1 MFAVG
6 GCGGDTELGDSGY
19 VEGFL
24 GGVMA
29 DEPRAALV
37 GRDVLSA
44 GGTAAD
50 AAVAAY
56 FTMAVTLPSGAG
68 LGGGGVCLIYDPA
81 RKLSETLDFLPRAPA
96 GRDAAY
102 ALPGNVRGM
111 FAVHARHG
119 RGNWAEL
126 LQPAEQ
132 FARQGHPISRAF
144 ARDLADHAADL
155 RRHPETARAFGITG
169 TAVQEGTPLRQ
180 VALSAILSSIRIR
193 GAGDFYSGA
202 SGRQFVDAVQ
212 QVGGSLTIEDLRS
225 YLPRLQTPLM
235 APVGDNVLYVSGG
248 GGIVAGRVWSMLHD
262 DDRYVDAVDAGAR
275 AHLLAEASARAH
287 EAGEDETGEVSIAPE
302 TGAALIAGFDPSRR
316 TNAEKTATRA
326 IADNPPVQQNGASI
340 VVVDRYGQMVACGYT
355 MVQPFGAGVLAPGTG
370 ILLVPAD
377 TGGPPTQPAALA
389 LVNRVNSQIFLGA
402 AVSGASPATI
412 AAVPLDTAGR
422 GMTLERAIA
431 APRLFDPFDPDI
443 VVHEPAWEPS
453 ALARLRELGYTLR
466 AGESLAR
473 INGFHCPE
481 GLPRTPSC
489 QFVSDPRG
497 FGLSASADR

>member
-1 MFAVG
+1 
-6 GCGGDTELGDSGY
+6 
-19 VEGFL
+19 
-24 GGVMA
+24 
-29 DEPRAALV
+29 
-37 GRDVLSA
+37 
-44 GGTAAD
+44 
-50 AAVAAY
+50 
-56 FTMAVTLPSGAG
+56 
-68 LGGGGVCLIYDPA
+68 
-81 RKLSETLDFLPRAPA
+81 
-96 GRDAAY
+96 
-102 ALPGNVRGM
+102 
-111 FAVHARHG
+111 
-119 RGNWAEL
+119 
-126 LQPAEQ
+126 
-132 FARQGHPISRAF
+132 
-144 ARDLADHAADL
+144 
-155 RRHPETARAFGITG
+155 
-169 TAVQEGTPLRQ
+169 
-180 VALSAILSSIRIR
+180 
-193 GAGDFYSGA
+193 
-202 SGRQFVDAVQ
+202 
-212 QVGGSLTIEDLRS
+212 
-225 YLPRLQTPLM
+225 
-235 APVGDNVLYVSGG
+235 
-248 GGIVAGRVWSMLHD
+248 
-262 DDRYVDAVDAGAR
+262 
-275 AHLLAEASARAH
+275 
-287 EAGEDETGEVSIAPE
+287 
-302 TGAALIAGFDPSRR
+302 
-316 TNAEKTATRA
+316 
-326 IADNPPVQQNGASI
+326 VQQNGASI

-389 LVNRVNSQIFLGA
+389 LVSRVNSQIFLGA